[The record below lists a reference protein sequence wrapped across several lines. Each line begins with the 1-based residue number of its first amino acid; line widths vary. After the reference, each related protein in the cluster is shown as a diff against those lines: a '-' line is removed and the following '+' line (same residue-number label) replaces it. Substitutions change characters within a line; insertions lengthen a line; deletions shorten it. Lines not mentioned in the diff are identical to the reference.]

1 MHWQPAEAV
10 EPVFVLLVFLLQ
22 TIIKAVWHRQF
33 SHHNYLHAN
42 SMSSVGRQII
52 SLLIWSTANCHNFLK
67 KTLLFMRKLLSANW
81 GVFFKNLAQTSRQNH
96 AFIIYFHGI
105 ISFSLKM
112 TAFSQESP
120 IWFFFLSETRQTRKQ
135 KNVETFGAEKS
146 CWFLL
151 FPLWICINVLTHM
164 HCKHSC
170 RELWPHWEQNPVHCY
185 KAGLKQ
191 WSENDDL
198 KWKHRMD
205 GSRIAV
211 GFMPYYAGAVILWT
225 LLLRLEMK
233 AACGKELCC
242 II

>member
-1 MHWQPAEAV
+1 MQPGAENREAIRRSEPIIMHWQPAEAV

-120 IWFFFLSETRQTRKQ
+120 ICFFFSSVKQDKQGSKKMLRLS
-135 KNVETFGAEKS
+135 
-146 CWFLL
+146 
-151 FPLWICINVLTHM
+151 
-164 HCKHSC
+164 
-170 RELWPHWEQNPVHCY
+170 
-185 KAGLKQ
+185 GLK
-191 WSENDDL
+191 
-198 KWKHRMD
+198 R
-205 GSRIAV
+205 AV
-211 GFMPYYAGAVILWT
+211 GFCSSPCEYA
-225 LLLRLEMK
+225 
-233 AACGKELCC
+233 
-242 II
+242 